1 MNADQL
7 GIEITMKKPKSTE
20 ELAQQLE
27 QESEDDALW
36 EQEPVPVERRP
47 SRTSVLSL
55 RLPTPEFHALL
66 KAARGSGESVSEYVR
81 KAIALRLSYQPESPV
96 VNVSHTYVG
105 MPDEVEQP
113 NWRTYTSGNPQA
125 EPDQTDMKQE

>member
-1 MNADQL
+1 
-7 GIEITMKKPKSTE
+7 MKKPKSSE
-20 ELAQQLE
+20 EFAKQLE

-47 SRTSVLSL
+47 NRTSVLSL
-55 RLPTPEFHALL
+55 RLPTTEFHALL

-81 KAIALRLSYQPESPV
+81 KAIAMRLSYQPESPV
-96 VNVSHTYVG
+96 VNVSCTYVG
-105 MPDEVEQP
+105 MPDEAEQP

-125 EPDQTDMKQE
+125 EPDQTDTQQE